1 MVTSS
6 SSSSSSNY
14 SSDEDKLS
22 TLTLPYNYYANISI
36 IKEGLP
42 QLKEIVGNGLGE
54 FPKEAELLWLSIAEA
69 AIERKDRTA
78 IVLLIQL
85 LEKVPPKDI
94 TPILQVYKH
103 YCLGILATIETN
115 WEKMLDHFTFGHI
128 LLVECG
134 LDTEQY
140 FDLKICL
147 EINIAN
153 ALSFANFLE
162 EAELR
167 LAEIFVSIRNRNLS
181 RLEIKATIVSIKL
194 YYCKGDIKSALELGQ
209 KGLKLARQHEDRAS
223 LAKILQLMG
232 ICNVIQNS
240 FQEAIQAF
248 EEAIAISK
256 VLSDNAE
263 LGTLYNNMAVAYD
276 KMQRYQQAL
285 EVYELALTLCDQR
298 ADKPNIVTALN
309 NIGWTNQRLGRYN
322 EAQQAFEKGVQLAR
336 EVGEPSFTFLIV
348 SRYINFLTEMGEVK
362 VVPGYLD
369 EAQALFDKNAPQMRW
384 DHLAE
389 GCSYL
394 SQSLLRM
401 AGTST
406 ATATELEKALV
417 YYARTHELYEQKG
430 DNEALVSLDNELV
443 ALLMDLYERG
453 YIFSSTEQEVTNRIV
468 VSWWQRMEQASKRKR
483 LELFNQANR
492 CAHYLA
498 STRGQ
503 QTRTETE
510 NNLKLAAKIYRTIL
524 LEAVSDAQIVPEAK
538 IEKQFV
544 KAATALGGGY
554 GVALLEEGLRWSK
567 KGLFKLSNSKE
578 YTETL
583 KLLRSKVGN

>member
-6 SSSSSSNY
+6 SSY
-14 SSDEDKLS
+14 PDKDTPS
-22 TLTLPYNYYANISI
+22 TLTLSYNYANI

-42 QLKEIVGNGLGE
+42 QLKKLIENVAGE
-54 FPKEAELLWLSIAEA
+54 FPKEAQLLWLNIADV

-78 IVLLIQL
+78 IVLLIQM
-85 LEKVPPKDI
+85 LEKIPPKDI

-115 WEKMLDHFTFGHI
+115 WEKMLDHFTFAHV
-128 LLVECG
+128 LLVQCG

-140 FDLKICL
+140 FDLKIRL
-147 EINIAN
+147 EINVAN
-153 ALSFANFLE
+153 ALSFANLLE

-167 LAEIFVSIRNRNLS
+167 LAEIFASIRKKSLP

-209 KGLKLARQHEDRAS
+209 KGLKLARQHEDRAN
-223 LAKILQLMG
+223 LARILQLVG

-240 FQEAIQAF
+240 FQEAIRAF

-256 VLSDNAE
+256 VLGNNAE

-285 EVYELALTLCDQR
+285 EAYELALTLCDQR
-298 ADKPNIVTALN
+298 GEKPNVVTALN

-322 EAQQAFEKGVQLAR
+322 EAQQAFEKGVQIAR

-362 VVPGYLD
+362 VTKDYLD

-394 SQSLLRM
+394 SQALLRM
-401 AGTST
+401 AST
-406 ATATELEKALV
+406 PTELEKALV
-417 YYARTHELYEQKG
+417 YYARTHELYDQKG
-430 DNEALVSLDNELV
+430 DNEALISLDNELV
-443 ALLMDLYERG
+443 ALLLDLYERG
-453 YIFSSTEQEVTNRIV
+453 YTFSSTEQEVTNRIV

-483 LELFNQANR
+483 LELFNQVNR

-498 STRGQ
+498 SAKGQ
-503 QTRTETE
+503 SQTKEE
-510 NNLKLAAKIYRTIL
+510 SNLKLAAQIYRTIL
-524 LEAVSDAQIVPEAK
+524 LEAVGDSQSVPEAK

-544 KAATALGGGY
+544 KAAIALGEGY
-554 GVALLEEGLRWSK
+554 GVVLLEEGLRWSK

-583 KLLRSKVGN
+583 RLLRSKAGS